1 MAKKFKFN
9 VKIYYE
15 DTDSGGVVYYANYL
29 KFLERAR
36 SETLYSLDFTN
47 SGLLENHGILLIV
60 KSCNIE
66 YKKPAK
72 FEDKLEIISEVLNF
86 TKTSF
91 IMKQDIMRKDEIIS
105 VAEIHLVAVDKN
117 GKPKKIP
124 EELKQ
129 KLQN

>member
-1 MAKKFKFN
+1 MN
-9 VKIYYE
+9 NIKIYYE
-15 DTDSGGVVYYANYL
+15 DTDASGRVYHANYL
-29 KFLERAR
+29 KYLERAR
-36 SETLYSLDFTN
+36 TEALFSIGFSNKKVQDKYNSL
-47 SGLLENHGILLIV
+47 IIV

-72 FEDKLEIISEVLNF
+72 FEDKLEIISEVLTF

-91 IMKQDIMRKDEIIS
+91 IMKQEIMRKDEKIS
-105 VAEIHLVAVDKN
+105 TAEIHLVAVDKN